1 MLKKILLGMG
11 LLGVLAT
18 SSFSEEVKLDKNF
31 CKAYNFYTYKKF
43 IQDSYKGSDSN
54 RIRILK
60 KSGDET
66 LTAIYGSLSTDL
78 IKETGIGHS
87 INMNWGNI
95 LIAFDNFLIYTKSKE
110 DKKELAKFV
119 LNQKLL
125 MYQDGK
131 DKDNLEL
138 KNEFLDENGNID
150 KQVLGKQL
158 ILTLDKKSEPGTF
171 VHDFA
176 QAKLKEKEIYSP
188 FVKYVVNNDFERARE
203 YIKQVNEESGINSIY
218 QRFENT
224 CEK

>member
-1 MLKKILLGMG
+1 MLKKVILGMG

-18 SSFSEEVKLDKNF
+18 SSFSEELKLDKNF
-31 CKAYNFYTYKKF
+31 CKAYNFYTYKKYV
-43 IQDSYKGSDSN
+43 QDSYKGSDSN
-54 RIRILK
+54 RFRILK
-60 KSGDET
+60 KSGDEAF
-66 LTAIYGSLSTDL
+66 TAIYGVLSTDL
-78 IKETGIGHS
+78 IKETGIGYS
-87 INMNWGNI
+87 LNMNWGNI

-131 DKDNLEL
+131 DKDNLDI

-158 ILTLDKKSEPGTF
+158 ILIYDKKSEAGAF

-176 QAKLKEKEIYSP
+176 QAKSKEKEIYSP

-203 YIKQVNEESGINSIY
+203 YIKQVNEKSGINNLY
-218 QRFENT
+218 KQFEV

>member
-1 MLKKILLGMG
+1 MLKKVILGMG
-11 LLGVLAT
+11 LIGALTT

-125 MYQDGK
+125 MYQDGINE
-131 DKDNLEL
+131 DNLEL

-150 KQVLGKQL
+150 KQVFGKHL
-158 ILTLDKKSEPGTF
+158 ILTLDKKSEAGTF

-176 QAKLKEKEIYSP
+176 QAKSKEKKIYSP

-218 QRFENT
+218 QRFENA